1 MDSFLKLFSTYTFN
15 ASTAVISAF
24 IISIIGLII
33 SAHRS
38 GAIDWIG
45 MITTDVNGK
54 AVPSVTKILQLVGGV
69 VGTWI
74 VINLTLQKGITWD
87 IFSIYLA
94 YVASVDGFEK
104 VIMLKF
110 SNGAPANT
118 AQQILV
124 SPQPAAI
131 TQPVVIPS
139 VVTQPAAAA
148 KPHDDSSI
156 A

>member
-1 MDSFLKLFSTYTFN
+1 MDLLVNFLNAYTFS
-15 ASTAVISAF
+15 ASTLVISAF
-24 IISIIGLII
+24 LIAVITLII
-33 SAHRS
+33 RAHRC
-38 GAIDWIG
+38 GAIDWVG
-45 MITTDVNGK
+45 MITVDQNGK
-54 AVPSVTKILQLVGGV
+54 AVPSVTKILQLVGGF

-94 YVASVDGFEK
+94 YVAGVDGFEK

-124 SPQPAAI
+124 APQP
-131 TQPVVIPS
+131 TYVQPMPA
-139 VVTQPAAAA
+139 QAAAA
-148 KPHDDSSI
+148 KPHDDNSI